1 MGTTQQAVLGQQ
13 VDVAANGLWGNGEGL
28 SQFIDADVAT
38 VAGEVED
45 VVLAGS
51 EIYERFL

>member
-1 MGTTQQAVLGQQ
+1 MGAAQKAVLGQL
-13 VDVAANGLWGNGEGL
+13 VYVAANGLWGNGEGL
-28 SQFIDADVAT
+28 SQLIDADVAT

-51 EIYERFL
+51 EIH

>member
-1 MGTTQQAVLGQQ
+1 
-13 VDVAANGLWGNGEGL
+13 L

-51 EIYERFL
+51 EIHERFL